1 MCELTSG
8 YNALCDTQG
17 GVETWYLFATK
28 DSAGA
33 SNIDTLT
40 IANGQVSALTLVTG
54 KYAYPFNVEMETST
68 FTDKAVGDRA
78 NKAYAREQSATI
90 VAHGNTAEMITMIEQ
105 LCQGRVSAI
114 AKCNDGTYELLFA
127 ENGAKVLDERAV
139 GTKYEDMNGN
149 TLTLTGKE
157 KLKACK
163 ISSVIV
169 EALLEPAS

>member
-1 MCELTSG
+1 MCELLTGWSKG
-8 YNALCDTQG
+8 CDTQG
-17 GVETWYLFATK
+17 GVETWYLFANK
-28 DSAGA
+28 DANGT

-68 FTDKAVGDRA
+68 FNDKSLGDRA
-78 NKAYAREQSATI
+78 NGAYAREQSAT
-90 VAHGNTAEMITMIEQ
+90 VVLHGNTASMITMVEDI
-105 LCQGRVSAI
+105 CKGRVSAI

-127 ENGAKVLDERAV
+127 ENGAKVNDDRSV
-139 GTKYEDMNGN
+139 GTKYEDMNGT
-149 TLTLTGKE
+149 TLTFTGKE
-157 KLKACK
+157 KQRSCK